1 MSAPPDA
8 APSGGQNHWRL
19 LGYIAGLPRGRI
31 VLWCY
36 LAWYLVVATRYF
48 DPSPAIWLNAA
59 GISAVIGSALWLGVR
74 QPGAGVGGWPTFRL
88 YLTPFCVSSFSSL
101 IKGRGFV
108 LVFPPDRAVLAQ
120 AAGACAAIVALVA
133 VVKAVANAR
142 RG

>member
-36 LAWYLVVATRYF
+36 LAWYLVIAARYF
-48 DPSPAIWLNAA
+48 DPAPAIWLNAA

-74 QPGAGVGGWPTFRL
+74 QPGTGIGFWPTFRL

-108 LVFPPDRAVLAQ
+108 LVFPQDGAVLAQ
-120 AAGACAAIVALVA
+120 AAGACGAFVALVIL
-133 VVKAVANAR
+133 VKAAAKASR
-142 RG
+142 R